1 MKICGLQRAYKDDS
15 KIFHTKL
22 TMVED
27 MCTHVVSLRDYVCF
41 DQQISDATPTF
52 SYCDMNVP
60 NQGRDQPLIVC
71 RYQNMGF

>member
-1 MKICGLQRAYKDDS
+1 MDDS

-52 SYCDMNVP
+52 CYCDMNVP

-71 RYQNMGF
+71 LKIWDFNAIFSQLSQF